1 MDITF
6 APETGASNMV
16 SVATAMINATKESKR
31 KRDSVNMQNRNDPIY
46 DVPET
51 SCESTE
57 THVHTLN
64 DENVNNVI
72 AELVV
77 DTRSED
83 VKTALR
89 IYKFK
94 KSVKQLE
101 REYQGLT
108 SAQLEAT
115 LSYLN
120 VSNEEEYLKHELVT
134 KLICR
139 IQNLLPEKCSLCSE
153 VYCVKNHDK
162 PFLPCSKCGQEAHR
176 ECIQSALGM
185 TDEEDEYDELDQKG
199 IMLKLNPFNLS
210 GFHYLCKSCEEST
223 IPSKKSARKK
233 IRKKKNVAFS
243 TQENTQDDNSSPLTT
258 LTNQRWDD
266 TMLEDKEENED
277 EDDEGD
283 GTKDDNGPEEKV
295 KTCRFYQSGTCK
307 HGISGKEC
315 EFDHPKMC
323 QKLLKNGTK
332 QPQGC
337 NLGKRCPKFHPKMCP
352 TSISKLE
359 CFDSKCKIRHVKG
372 TKRKR
377 EKEKEEEKE
386 KKQKNKNDEKS
397 EKSQEPNENDF
408 LGALRQLKTEL
419 LEAMDMK
426 LAVTLSQLHQSRT
439 AVHTPQFLQP
449 PPMMQ
454 NTLPYFQP
462 NVPSYLTPF
471 MKPQNVMMSHQS

>member
-1 MDITF
+1 MDISV
-6 APETGASNMV
+6 PETEASNLE
-16 SVATAMINATKESKR
+16 SVATAMIHAGEESKR
-31 KRDSVNMQNRNDPIY
+31 KRDSLRNQKDPIY
-46 DVPET
+46 DVPEI
-51 SCESTE
+51 SSESTA

-72 AELVV
+72 AELVL

-101 REYQGLT
+101 REYSGLN
-108 SAQLEAT
+108 SKQLEAT

-120 VSNEEEYLKHELVT
+120 VPNEEEYLKGELVT

-153 VYCVKNHDK
+153 VYCVKKHDK

-176 ECIQSALGM
+176 ECIQSVLGM

-199 IMLKLNPFNLS
+199 LMSKLNPFNLS

-223 IPSKKSARKK
+223 IPSKKSARK
-233 IRKKKNVAFS
+233 RKKKKSVAFS
-243 TQENTQDDNSSPLTT
+243 TQETTQDDNSSILTS
-258 LTNQRWDD
+258 LSQSWND
-266 TMLEDKEENED
+266 TALEDKEEED

-283 GTKDDNGPEEKV
+283 DTKDDEKTNNGTEVQV
-295 KTCRFYQSGTCK
+295 KTCRFYQTGTCK

-315 EFDHPKMC
+315 QFDHPKMC
-323 QKLLKNGTK
+323 EKLLKYGTK

-337 NLGKRCPKFHPKMCP
+337 NLGKRCSKFHPKMCP

-359 CFDSKCKIRHVKG
+359 CFDNKCKLRHVKG

-377 EKEKEEEKE
+377 EKEKEQRN
-386 KKQKNKNDEKS
+386 KKDGHSQKPQNPS
-397 EKSQEPNENDF
+397 ENDF
-408 LGALRQLKTEL
+408 LGALRQLKIEL

-426 LAVTLSQLHQSRT
+426 LAVTLSQFHQSQT
-439 AVHTPQFLQP
+439 AAAHPPQFLQP

-454 NTLPYFQP
+454 STLPYFQP
-462 NVPSYLTPF
+462 NIPSHLTSF
-471 MKPQNVMMSHQS
+471 MKPQNTMMSHQN